1 MALSERTVKILA
13 ALSVPVRLYLGV
25 VFIEAS
31 IYKIQEPYE
40 FALGVATYQI
50 LPLGMVNLVALLLP
64 WIEIVTGVFL
74 IVGFW
79 TKENAFLVLGMMVVF
94 LAALVIALARGYEMS
109 CGFFASQEAAEN
121 IGIPTLYRDIV
132 WIVLALFALLFDNG
146 RFGVDRFLRRRNR
159 YA

>member
-79 TKENAFLVLGMMVVF
+79 TKENAFLILGMMILF
-94 LAALVIALARGYEMS
+94 IITLSIALSSGHEMT
-109 CGFFASQEAAEN
+109 CGCFASQEAVDD
-121 IGIPTLYRDIV
+121 IGFHTLFRDIFWV
-132 WIVLALFALLFDNG
+132 LLALFTLVFDNG
-146 RFGVDRFLRRRNR
+146 RFGVDGLLRRRTNH
-159 YA
+159 A